1 MLGVGRKTVVGSR
14 ENLNRKVLGKELG
27 LGYDHAWYRKKKKK
41 YTPNYIISPI
51 IIKKTLELQ

>member
-1 MLGVGRKTVVGSR
+1 MVGSR